1 MFFFFFANML
11 GLLHLKIKKG
21 ETITKVFQ
29 KILNESFWKPSEIW
43 VDKGTEFHK
52 KLMKP
57 WLQDKYIK
65 AYSTHNEG
73 KSVVAEQFVRT
84 VKDKIYK
91 YITATSKIM
100 YNDKVSELVNQYSN
114 TIQSK

>member
-1 MFFFFFANML
+1 
-11 GLLHLKIKKG
+11 
-21 ETITKVFQ
+21 
-29 KILNESFWKPSEIW
+29 
-43 VDKGTEFHK
+43 
-52 KLMKP
+52 MKP

>member
-1 MFFFFFANML
+1 MSHFGNQAKY
-11 GLLHLKIKKG
+11 GLIKVVNF
-21 ETITKVFQ
+21 T
-29 KILNESFWKPSEIW
+29 
-43 VDKGTEFHK
+43 K

-73 KSVVAEQFVRT
+73 KSVVTEQFVRT
-84 VKDKIYK
+84 VKDKIYN